1 LLFVIESE
9 PWTNIRL
16 EIFSD
21 ICIFQY
27 LYSPNR
33 TSPVQNRIETEYC
46 TDRSVVNNYRIQ
58 SVFLFGKNILQN
70 IQKNRKNSRLLDNY
84 TNIQKNREKNK
95 TVKKKNNPV
104 SIKELLHRILEKF
117 EKSEYSNK
125 IRNENSNIKT
135 ISTAEK

>member
-1 LLFVIESE
+1 
-9 PWTNIRL
+9 
-16 EIFSD
+16 
-21 ICIFQY
+21 
-27 LYSPNR
+27 
-33 TSPVQNRIETEYC
+33 
-46 TDRSVVNNYRIQ
+46 
-58 SVFLFGKNILQN
+58 LFGKNILQN